1 MVKDNA
7 HKESGL
13 SAQPEPVLRV
23 EDLAMHY
30 STRQGWVK
38 AVDGVSLALARGE
51 SVGLVGESGSG
62 KTSMAI
68 CLIRVLP
75 DNARIVRGKICLDG
89 VDLATLPE
97 GEMRHYRWRRISM
110 VFQAAMSSLN
120 PVQRVGDQITEVIRT
135 HEGVAPA
142 EAADRV
148 AGLFSLVGLDPYLA
162 QRYPHE
168 LSGGMKQRAVIALAL
183 ACKPEVVIADEPT
196 TALDV
201 IVQHRVLQ
209 ELKKVQQSQG
219 TSIIYI
225 SHDIG
230 VIAEVSSKIAVMYA
244 GKIVEM
250 APTVEI
256 FERPRHPYTRA
267 LISAFPRLRGPKRAL
282 SSLEGDPPNLITPPS
297 GCRFH
302 PRCPLATQV
311 CREQEPPLEAMG
323 AAHVAACWHP
333 LAVSREA
340 SHG

>member
-1 MVKDNA
+1 MVQDNA
-7 HKESGL
+7 HKEPGPST
-13 SAQPEPVLRV
+13 QPESVLRV
-23 EDLAMHY
+23 EDLVMHY

-51 SVGLVGESGSG
+51 SIGLVGESGSG

-68 CLIRVLP
+68 CLLRVLP
-75 DNARIVRGKICLDG
+75 DNARIVRGKIHLGG
-89 VDLATLPE
+89 VDLAALPE
-97 GEMRHYRWRRISM
+97 GEMRRYRWRRISM

-120 PVQRVGDQITEVIRT
+120 PVQRVGDQIIEVIRT

-148 AGLFSLVGLDPYLA
+148 SGLFSLVGLDPYLA

-230 VIAEVSSKIAVMYA
+230 VIAEVSSRIAVMYA
-244 GKIVEM
+244 GKITEM

-267 LISAFPRLRGPKRAL
+267 LISAFPRLHGPKRAL
-282 SSLEGDPPNLITPPS
+282 SSLEGDPPNLVTPPS

-311 CREQEPPLEAMG
+311 CREQEPPLESMG

>member
-1 MVKDNA
+1 MVQDSPHKDA
-7 HKESGL
+7 GL
-13 SAQPEPVLRV
+13 SAQPEAVLRV

-38 AVDGVSLALARGE
+38 AVDGVSLTLGRGE
-51 SVGLVGESGSG
+51 SIGIVGESGSG

-75 DNARIVRGKICLDG
+75 DNARIVRGKIYLDG
-89 VDLATLPE
+89 VDLAALPE
-97 GEMRHYRWRRISM
+97 GEMRRYRWQRISM

-120 PVQRVGDQITEVIRT
+120 PVQRVGDQITEVIQM
-135 HEGVAPA
+135 HEGVAPT

-148 AGLFSLVGLDPYLA
+148 ADLFSLVGLDPYLA

-183 ACKPEVVIADEPT
+183 ACKPDVVIADEPT

-201 IVQHRVLQ
+201 IVQYRVLQ
-209 ELKKVQQSQG
+209 ELKNVQRSQG

-230 VIAEVSSKIAVMYA
+230 VIAEVSSRIAVMYA

-250 APTVEI
+250 APTAEI
-256 FERPRHPYTRA
+256 FERPRHPYTWA
-267 LISAFPRLRGPKRAL
+267 LISAFPRLHGPKRAL
-282 SSLEGDPPNLITPPS
+282 ASLEGDPPNLISPPS

-311 CREQEPPLEAMG
+311 CREQEPPLESMG
-323 AAHVAACWHP
+323 KGHVAACWHP
-333 LAVSREA
+333 LQLSQEA